1 MRRSAVRSFI
11 RVGLL
16 FLLCGAGGALVVS
29 PEAVAAELL
38 RPVDTPM
45 EWAGG
50 VEPEEP
56 TVDLR
61 RWVEVDREL
70 LESAPEELTLTLP
83 GGEEVRARRTGFE
96 RRGPGRMTWRGSLGS
111 DPEPVVLT
119 LHDGFVA
126 GRLFHGGHSFSLA
139 PVAGRHRLARLRP
152 RAFPPCGGTPARA
165 EALAPLAPSPST
177 VPATSGL
184 AELPSPASQ
193 PPSPFPGGA
202 GMGPTLDVLILYTP
216 LARQW
221 AGGPSAVQALAQSAV
236 DLLTVGFENSGVNGR
251 ARLVRAVERDVVRGP
266 SERMGRVLDRLTDD
280 PEVGRM
286 RNELRAD
293 LVSLW
298 VDVTED
304 GSNLCGLAWGMRREW
319 VGPQFAPAAF
329 NMMRVQ
335 CAVDNMTFPHEVG
348 HNLGGF
354 HLPGDPA
361 PSEAS
366 FPWSFGHF
374 EEGRFRT
381 IMAPS
386 SSCPPTPALECAR
399 LPAFSN
405 PQIRNEGRPTGIR
418 NQRDNH
424 RTFNQTVQIA
434 SFFRVGPADRPLAP
448 EELSAQSPSATR
460 VELSWTDPAVNET
473 SFRVEQA
480 EGDGPF
486 VQVIGFLPRNSTGVT
501 LEGLSPATRYRFR
514 VRSHNAAGFSA
525 YSDEAEVT
533 TLSDLPPAPA
543 GAAVEAVSETA
554 VRLTWQP
561 VPEGTIHVEIASP
574 VAGFREVQVLDP
586 GSFETVIEG
595 LDPSTPYT
603 VRLRASNLSGF
614 SPYGEEVSVTTGGR
628 EGPCG
633 EGGEALCLLDGRF
646 EVRVAWR
653 DPRSGDHDA
662 GRALPVQG
670 SEISGLFW
678 FFGPENVELIVKMLD
693 GTGLNGFFWH
703 FYGGLSDVEYWISVR
718 DTETGESRTFHNP
731 PFEICG
737 GADTQAFAL
746 DPGEANTGGS
756 ATAAVAG
763 LRSEASAGVAE
774 GSPLRLQD
782 RFEIEVE
789 WVDPRSGDRGVG
801 HPLMELGTTETGFLW
816 FFRPEN
822 IELVVKLLDGRALNG
837 HFWLF
842 WGGLSDVE
850 YTIRVTDTEEGTET
864 TFTNEAFE
872 ICGGADLGT
881 L

>member
-1 MRRSAVRSFI
+1 MRRPAVRSFI

-16 FLLCGAGGALVVS
+16 VLLCWAVGVPVV
-29 PEAVAAELL
+29 PVAEASELL
-38 RPVDTPM
+38 RPVGSSL
-45 EWAGG
+45 EWEGG

-61 RWVEVDREL
+61 QWVEVDREL
-70 LESAPEELTLTLP
+70 LESAPEELTVTLP

-111 DPEPVVLT
+111 DLEPVVLT

-126 GRLFHGGHSFSLA
+126 GRLFHGGHSYSLA

-152 RAFPPCGGTPARA
+152 RAFPPCGGTPAPA
-165 EALAPLAPSPST
+165 EALAPLAPSQST
-177 VPATSGL
+177 APASSGL
-184 AELPSPASQ
+184 ADLPSGASQ
-193 PPSPFPGGA
+193 SPSPLPAGA
-202 GMGPTLDVLILYTP
+202 GTGPTLDVLILYTP

-221 AGGPSAVQALAQSAV
+221 AGGPNAAQALAQSAV
-236 DLLTVGFENSGVNGR
+236 DLLNTGFDNSGVNGR
-251 ARLVRAVERDVVRGP
+251 TRLVRAVERDVVRGP
-266 SERMGRVLDRLTDD
+266 SERMGEVLDRLVDD

-293 LVSLW
+293 LVSVW
-298 VDVTED
+298 IDITED
-304 GSNLCGLAWGMRREW
+304 GSNLCGLAWGMRRGW
-319 VGPQFAPAAF
+319 VGPQFALIAF
-329 NMMRVQ
+329 SVMRVQ
-335 CAVDNMTFPHEVG
+335 CAVDNMTFPHEIG

-354 HLPGDPA
+354 HLPGDPPPA
-361 PSEAS
+361 VAS

-374 EEGRFRT
+374 EVGGFRT

-386 SSCPPTPALECAR
+386 TVCAPGPGLECGR
-399 LPAFSN
+399 IPAFSN
-405 PQIRNEGRPTGIR
+405 PQIRDEGRPIGIR
-418 NQRDNH
+418 DQRDNH

-434 SFFRVGPADRPLAP
+434 SVFRVGPSDRPRAP
-448 EELSAQSPSATR
+448 EELSASSPSPTT

-486 VQVIGFLPRNSTGVT
+486 VQVIGFLPRDSTGAT
-501 LEGLSPATRYRFR
+501 LEDLTAATRYRFR
-514 VRSHNAAGFSA
+514 VRSHNAAGFSP
-525 YSDEAEVT
+525 YSNEAEVT
-533 TLSDLPPAPA
+533 TLSDLPPTPA
-543 GAAVEAVSETA
+543 GATVDAVFKRAVLLS
-554 VRLTWQP
+554 WQP
-561 VPEGTIHVEIASP
+561 APEGTIHVEIASP
-574 VAGFREVQVLDP
+574 AAGFREIQVLDP
-586 GSFETVIEG
+586 GSATTVIEG
-595 LDPSTPYT
+595 LEPSTPYT
-603 VRLRASNLSGF
+603 VRLRASNHSGF
-614 SPYGEEVSVTTGGR
+614 SPYGEEVSVTTDGR

-633 EGGEALCLLDGRF
+633 EGAEALCLLDGRF

-662 GRALPVQG
+662 GRALPVPG

-678 FFGPENVELIVKMLD
+678 FFAPENVELIVKMLD

-703 FYGGLSDVEYWISVR
+703 FYGGLSDLEYWISVR
-718 DTETGESRTFHNP
+718 DIETGEGRTFHNP

-737 GADTQAFAL
+737 GADTQAFAP
-746 DPGEANTGGS
+746 DPGEANTGGGTS
-756 ATAAVAG
+756 AAMAG
-763 LRSEASAGVAE
+763 LRSEASAGVSEDAA
-774 GSPLRLQD
+774 LRLQN

-801 HPLMELGTTETGFLW
+801 HPLIELGTAETGFLW

-822 IELVVKLLDGRALNG
+822 IELVVKLLDGRPING

-850 YTIRVTDTEEGTET
+850 YRIRVTDTEEGTET
-864 TFTNEAFE
+864 TYTNEAFE